1 MFRDLK
7 LKFPLITLLTL
18 GLIMSCS
25 NKVEDINE
33 TTAASSFVNTPVQL
47 VGNIE
52 HKSLW
57 SDSAWNDLS
66 NIAIYKFK
74 TCLKDKAIN
83 NAIIDE
89 PFSIST
95 PLGSKVVTSDV
106 NGCLV
111 WSEKLDFNILEQER
125 LIEFPVSI
133 NGLGHYKGTRNFN
146 LAINPWPNSS
156 SPMIFLD
163 NDTETASHF
172 GLYSLNEKNE
182 ELSPIKENIII
193 SNLAFSAKPSKM
205 LGNMKHYPT
214 DIQFNASIATKG
226 LNGENKRSLSISKGR
241 FEAEFK
247 IFERPENTEEN
258 YLVASDKKELSALN
272 GKFEDSLNF
281 YLDPSIKLNDR
292 SFYFMQIELRPLNAP
307 AGLSKEEIIQV
318 TDFNLETGS
327 IGLVNRNQPRVV
339 KSIRPQLSLP
349 DPSDSQI
356 IGEEIQGDDKLGFY
370 IKKVT
375 NISRGSIVS
384 GNFNQSSIKRRRAKF
399 TLCLNEETS
408 SSSQVPLSDTE
419 VKVDISFMD
428 GTTDV
433 PDKPRVYKTN
443 EDGCLD
449 SYANITYDRYSLERW
464 IPFNVKVT
472 PITGTYQDLV
482 KTRKL
487 TVNPWNPEDFGYDTK
502 FETQIPEIQAEAPR
516 VFVGKVDYKKEMMD
530 YSQFRINEFLH
541 LSLKRKYQFSFS
553 PKVQLFHSYNDET
566 STEAITF
573 GEYNVKISL
582 FSPNSPDVDY
592 YSPDL
597 SQFRFITSAKKD
609 VKVLPNGTVTDLIAF
624 PFLVSETQ
632 DLAHKNLAIMEITP
646 KDSASSIRPVKVV
659 FPFFGGNQGAQMP
672 AIVLEKEIA
681 SEITAKINSVA
692 NHGKYLPT
700 IDVIGDPSVDPMA
713 NFTHNFKKAAKEL
726 NSEAI
731 VKDMRLDEFNKSAP
745 IANWER
751 VKLPKGKSLKDKVEL
766 TKRELRTL
774 VTENAKIYPKGIL
787 SKLCR
792 HFYDLPGLKR
802 ETRLFQ
808 RVTTYDGGEQFANC
822 EDAPNEH
829 FKVTPIMH
837 IRKILSRRPERRE
850 EAYASFVKSTRGQV
864 SRGNAFFA
872 AYGDRSSS
880 VSGERE
886 GESRTTNM
894 SYGIEGPGPYYI
906 GYSKGHVK
914 EYATFEQKN
923 RADMEAAFDR
933 FYTQRQLTELEF
945 DLLKLKFHAQVRR
958 CVTIVGTKTNA
969 ARVHLCEDNDR
980 PKQLEEEW
988 YFIGDTR
995 SRDHGIIADG
1005 AFPGLTG
1012 FTQVIRGRYNYNRMW
1027 NKYKEEDIKLVLEE
1041 VGETRGLTYAFKRYL
1056 NEDSKIPY
1064 ENFVDN
1070 SHPGLYVVPRY

>member
-1 MFRDLK
+1 MIRDLRP
-7 LKFPLITLLTL
+7 KFPLMTLLAL
-18 GLIMSCS
+18 LLITSCS
-25 NKVEDINE
+25 NKVEDINDSVE
-33 TTAASSFVNTPVQL
+33 ASSFVNTPVQL

-57 SDSAWNDLS
+57 PDSAWNDLS
-66 NIAIYKFK
+66 NIAIYKFQ
-74 TCLKDKAIN
+74 TCLKDKAIS

-95 PLGSKVVTSDV
+95 PLGSKVVHSNI

-111 WSEKLDFNILEQER
+111 WSEKLTFNILEQER
-125 LIEFPVSI
+125 LIEFPVTI
-133 NGLGHYKGTRNFN
+133 NGLGHYKGTRSFN
-146 LAINPWPNSS
+146 LAINPWPKSN
-156 SPMIFLD
+156 SPMVFLN
-163 NDTETASHF
+163 NDTETAESF
-172 GLYSLNEKNE
+172 GLYSLNDKRE
-182 ELSPIKENIII
+182 ELSPIKDNLNIT
-193 SNLAFSAKPSKM
+193 NLAFSSRPSQM
-205 LGNMKHYPT
+205 VGNMKHYPT
-214 DIQFNASIATKG
+214 DIQFNASVALKG
-226 LNGENKRSLSISKGR
+226 LSGENKRSLTISKGR
-241 FEAEFK
+241 FQVEFK
-247 IFERPENTEEN
+247 IFERPENTESN
-258 YLVASDKKELSALN
+258 YLVSTDKKELSAIN
-272 GKFEDSLNF
+272 GKFEDTLDF
-281 YLDPSIKLNDR
+281 YIDPSISLNDR
-292 SFYFMQIELRPLNAP
+292 SFYFMQIELKAINAP
-307 AGLSKEEIIQV
+307 EGLAKQEVIQV

-327 IGLVNRNQPRVV
+327 MGLVNRNQPIVV
-339 KSIRPQLSLP
+339 KTVRPQQILP
-349 DPSDSQI
+349 DPTESQV
-356 IGEEIQGDDKLGFY
+356 IGEEVQGDDKLGYY

-384 GNFNQSSIKRRRAKF
+384 GNFNESSIKRRRAKF

-408 SSSQVPLSDTE
+408 SSNQVPLSDTE
-419 VKVDISFMD
+419 IKVDIFFLD
-428 GTTDV
+428 GSSDV

-464 IPFNVKVT
+464 IPFNVRVT
-472 PITGTYQDLV
+472 PLNGTYEELV

-516 VFVGKVDYKKEMMD
+516 VFVGSVDYKKDMMD

-553 PKVQLFHSYNDET
+553 PKVELFHSYKDENT
-566 STEAITF
+566 TEAITF
-573 GEYNVKISL
+573 GNYKVKISL
-582 FSPNSPDVDY
+582 FSPTTPDVNY
-592 YSPDL
+592 YNPDL
-597 SQFRFITSAKKD
+597 SQFKFITSAKKE
-609 VKVLPNGTVTDLIAF
+609 VKVLPNGTVTDLISF

-632 DLAHKNLAIMEITP
+632 ELAHKNLAVMEITP
-646 KDSASSIRPVKVV
+646 VDPKSSIRPVKVV
-659 FPFFGGNQGAQMP
+659 FPFFGGNKGAEMP
-672 AIVLEKEIA
+672 AFVLDKEINKNLR
-681 SEITAKINSVA
+681 AKIDNVA
-692 NHGKYLPT
+692 KNGKYLPS

-713 NFTHNFKKAAKEL
+713 NFTHNFKVAAKEL
-726 NSEAI
+726 NSNAI
-731 VKDMRLDEFNKSAP
+731 VKDMRLDEFNKSAA

-751 VKLPKGKSLKDKVEL
+751 VRLPKGQSLKEKVEV

-774 VTENAKIYPKGIL
+774 VTEHAKQYPKGIL
-787 SKLCR
+787 SKFCR

-808 RVTTYDGGEQFANC
+808 RVTTYDGGDQFAAC
-822 EDAPNEH
+822 ENAPNEH
-829 FKVTPIMH
+829 FKVTPVMH

-958 CVTIVGTKTNA
+958 CVTIVGTQTNS

-1027 NKYKEEDIKLVLEE
+1027 NKFKEEDIKLVLEE

-1056 NEDSKIPY
+1056 GEDNKIPY